1 MQRSLFDAPAL
12 NGPGRLT
19 AARSAQDVGDR
30 QTDPGAA
37 LTVTVFATRCDW
49 LEKWAGS
56 VLSPDQREY
65 LATQLAG
72 TACTNEEFSQA
83 VGLWMDTQRKPQ
95 LPSVQDLR
103 DGVQKI
109 REGAWQGHNARPA
122 APAKPTAE
130 HLADAAH
137 SPYRRAVLELTLGLV
152 GKPVTDVIPAYRA
165 FAEAWPG
172 RGWDHA
178 ATLIEQTVAVGGN
191 WRQIPPGVLLGQPNA
206 R

>member
-1 MQRSLFDAPAL
+1 VES
-12 NGPGRLT
+12 
-19 AARSAQDVGDR
+19 R
-30 QTDPGAA
+30 QTDPGAP
-37 LTVTVFATRCDW
+37 LTITVFNTRCDW

-56 VLSPDQREY
+56 VLSPEQRSY

-103 DGVQKI
+103 DGVQKV
-109 REGAWQGHNARPA
+109 REGAWQAHNATHA

-130 HLADAAH
+130 HLAAAAH

-152 GKPVTDVIPAYRA
+152 GDPVEVVVVEYRA
-165 FAEAWPG
+165 FAAAWPG
-172 RGWDHA
+172 RGWDRA
-178 ATLIEQTVAVGGN
+178 ANMIEDAVNAGKN
-191 WRQIPPGVLLGQPNA
+191 WREIPPGVLLGQANA